1 MINNVAGQR
10 SIRKNP
16 LYFYALA
23 MDNPKL
29 KKTILF
35 TIASKIM
42 RNNLTEVED
51 FYTDNYKI

>member
-1 MINNVAGQR
+1 
-10 SIRKNP
+10 
-16 LYFYALA
+16 